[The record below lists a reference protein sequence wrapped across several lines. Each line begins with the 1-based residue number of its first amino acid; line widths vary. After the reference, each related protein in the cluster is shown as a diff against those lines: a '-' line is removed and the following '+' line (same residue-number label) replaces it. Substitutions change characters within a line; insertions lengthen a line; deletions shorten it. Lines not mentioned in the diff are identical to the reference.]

1 MRTFKEY
8 QEKLNSMRKNVY
20 INGELVE
27 RNDPRL
33 LGGQNIMG
41 ITFDAAMSDDP
52 ELRELA
58 TATSHLTG
66 HTINRFTHIY
76 QTPDDLLKKQAM
88 IRELGHLAGG
98 CIQRCMGCD
107 AINALYVSTYEV
119 DQHYSTNYHERFKK
133 YLAWYQDND
142 LVGNAGQTDVKGD
155 RSKRPSEQV
164 DPDLYMR
171 IVERREDGIIVS
183 GCKAHNTTAPYADEI
198 LVLPTRALKG
208 ADADW
213 AVAFAVPA
221 DAEGVTLISRPVSPN
236 PRIELKA
243 PYNNYG
249 ICDTMTVL
257 DHVFIPNERIFMCG
271 EADFGGRLALSF
283 ANNHRFSY
291 CSCKP
296 AITDVFIGATA
307 LVAEYNGVPKAPHI
321 QDELAELEATAELV
335 YGAGIAAS
343 TTSKV
348 TPSGARE
355 PNFMYTNCGRFHA
368 GKNIM
373 HEYDILIST
382 TGGMAATLPFEGDW
396 LNPETRPYLEKYIMR
411 NPKISAEN
419 QHRLFRFLDDFTVSA
434 WCGMEQAAGIHGGG
448 SPIMEKIGIRTNYD
462 VEKRKN
468 IVKRLAGIDDSK
480 NEG

>member
-1 MRTFKEY
+1 
-8 QEKLNSMRKNVY
+8 
-20 INGELVE
+20 
-27 RNDPRL
+27 
-33 LGGQNIMG
+33 
-41 ITFDAAMSDDP
+41 
-52 ELRELA
+52 
-58 TATSHLTG
+58 
-66 HTINRFTHIY
+66 
-76 QTPDDLLKKQAM
+76 M

-119 DQHYSTNYHERFKK
+119 DQHYGTNYHERFKK

-208 ADADW
+208 TDADW

-257 DHVFIPNERIFMCG
+257 DHVFIPNERVFMCG

-291 CSCKP
+291 CGCKP
-296 AITDVFIGATA
+296 P
-307 LVAEYNGVPKAPHI
+307 LPMY
-321 QDELAELEATAELV
+321 L
-335 YGAGIAAS
+335 S
-343 TTSKV
+343 
-348 TPSGARE
+348 E
-355 PNFMYTNCGRFHA
+355 P
-368 GKNIM
+368 
-373 HEYDILIST
+373 
-382 TGGMAATLPFEGDW
+382 LPW
-396 LNPETRPYLEKYIMR
+396 
-411 NPKISAEN
+411 
-419 QHRLFRFLDDFTVSA
+419 
-434 WCGMEQAAGIHGGG
+434 
-448 SPIMEKIGIRTNYD
+448 
-462 VEKRKN
+462 
-468 IVKRLAGIDDSK
+468 
-480 NEG
+480 

>member
-27 RNDPRL
+27 RSDPRL

-41 ITFDAAMSDDP
+41 ITFDAAMSEDP
-52 ELRELA
+52 EIRELA

-119 DQHYSTNYHERFKK
+119 DQKYGTDYHERFKK

-171 IVERREDGIIVS
+171 IVEKREDGIIVS

-198 LVLPTRALKG
+198 LVLPTRAMKDS
-208 ADADW
+208 DADW

-243 PYNNYG
+243 PYNTYG

-291 CSCKP
+291 CGCKP

-396 LNPETRPYLEKYIMR
+396 LNPTTRPYLEKYMMR

-448 SPIMEKIGIRTNYD
+448 SPIMEKIGIRSNYD

>member
-1 MRTFKEY
+1 MRT
-8 QEKLNSMRKNVY
+8 
-20 INGELVE
+20 
-27 RNDPRL
+27 
-33 LGGQNIMG
+33 
-41 ITFDAAMSDDP
+41 
-52 ELRELA
+52 
-58 TATSHLTG
+58 
-66 HTINRFTHIY
+66 
-76 QTPDDLLKKQAM
+76 
-88 IRELGHLAGG
+88 
-98 CIQRCMGCD
+98 
-107 AINALYVSTYEV
+107 
-119 DQHYSTNYHERFKK
+119 
-133 YLAWYQDND
+133 
-142 LVGNAGQTDVKGD
+142 
-155 RSKRPSEQV
+155 
-164 DPDLYMR
+164 
-171 IVERREDGIIVS
+171 GIIVS
-183 GCKAHNTTAPYADEI
+183 GLGKAHNTTAPYADEI

-208 ADADW
+208 TDADW

-257 DHVFIPNERIFMCG
+257 DHVFIPNERVFMCG

-291 CSCKP
+291 CGCKP

-373 HEYDILIST
+373 HEYDILISA

-396 LNPETRPYLEKYIMR
+396 LSPATRPYLEKYIMR

>member
-27 RNDPRL
+27 RSDSRL

-52 ELRELA
+52 ALRDLA

-119 DQHYSTNYHERFKK
+119 DQHYGTNYHERFKK

-183 GCKAHNTTAPYADEI
+183 G
-198 LVLPTRALKG
+198 
-208 ADADW
+208 
-213 AVAFAVPA
+213 
-221 DAEGVTLISRPVSPN
+221 
-236 PRIELKA
+236 
-243 PYNNYG
+243 
-249 ICDTMTVL
+249 
-257 DHVFIPNERIFMCG
+257 
-271 EADFGGRLALSF
+271 
-283 ANNHRFSY
+283 
-291 CSCKP
+291 
-296 AITDVFIGATA
+296 
-307 LVAEYNGVPKAPHI
+307 
-321 QDELAELEATAELV
+321 
-335 YGAGIAAS
+335 
-343 TTSKV
+343 
-348 TPSGARE
+348 
-355 PNFMYTNCGRFHA
+355 
-368 GKNIM
+368 
-373 HEYDILIST
+373 
-382 TGGMAATLPFEGDW
+382 
-396 LNPETRPYLEKYIMR
+396 
-411 NPKISAEN
+411 
-419 QHRLFRFLDDFTVSA
+419 
-434 WCGMEQAAGIHGGG
+434 
-448 SPIMEKIGIRTNYD
+448 
-462 VEKRKN
+462 
-468 IVKRLAGIDDSK
+468 
-480 NEG
+480 

>member
-1 MRTFKEY
+1 MGQTII
-8 QEKLNSMRKNVY
+8 EKILSKNLGRAVRAGDEALFEPDLTVAYDYPGY
-20 INGELVE
+20 IDSYEKQMDELGVTSVAHPDKFLFFIDHFNPAGDSKSRE
-27 RNDPRL
+27 VHVKTRSFAKR
-33 LGGQNIMG
+33 MG
-41 ITFDAAMSDDP
+41 IQLWEDVGIGHQVIMEKGYVVPGTMLIHFDGHVSTLGSVGAGAISVRNAVI
-52 ELRELA
+52 EALA
-58 TATSHLTG
+58 TGKVSIVVPGTLRVNFTGKLEKGVTARDVFHTLVQRLGPSGACSLCLEFGGEGLKNLTM
-66 HTINRFTHIY
+66 
-76 QTPDDLLKKQAM
+76 DDRITLCNQAM
-88 IRELGHLAGG
+88 FLSAVTAVCE
-98 CIQRCMGCD
+98 
-107 AINALYVSTYEV
+107 
-119 DQHYSTNYHERFKK
+119 
-133 YLAWYQDND
+133 QD
-142 LVGNAGQTDVKGD
+142 DV
-155 RSKRPSEQV
+155 
-164 DPDLYMR
+164 
-171 IVERREDGIIVS
+171 
-183 GCKAHNTTAPYADEI
+183 
-198 LVLPTRALKG
+198 
-208 ADADW
+208 
-213 AVAFAVPA
+213 
-221 DAEGVTLISRPVSPN
+221 
-236 PRIELKA
+236 
-243 PYNNYG
+243 
-249 ICDTMTVL
+249 
-257 DHVFIPNERIFMCG
+257 NERVFMCG

-291 CSCKP
+291 CGCKP

-373 HEYDILIST
+373 HEYDILISA

-396 LNPETRPYLEKYIMR
+396 LSPATRPYLEKYIMR

>member
-1 MRTFKEY
+1 M
-8 QEKLNSMRKNVY
+8 
-20 INGELVE
+20 
-27 RNDPRL
+27 
-33 LGGQNIMG
+33 
-41 ITFDAAMSDDP
+41 
-52 ELRELA
+52 
-58 TATSHLTG
+58 
-66 HTINRFTHIY
+66 
-76 QTPDDLLKKQAM
+76 
-88 IRELGHLAGG
+88 
-98 CIQRCMGCD
+98 
-107 AINALYVSTYEV
+107 
-119 DQHYSTNYHERFKK
+119 
-133 YLAWYQDND
+133 
-142 LVGNAGQTDVKGD
+142 
-155 RSKRPSEQV
+155 
-164 DPDLYMR
+164 DPDLYIR

-291 CSCKP
+291 CGCKP